1 MTEMTIEKTDA
12 WTREDELCL
21 YENYKNMPVKQLAE
35 KMNRSES
42 DVYGRAE
49 QLGLNKKRHVSQE
62 HKRIVELAKIS
73 RSFRAVAE
81 AIGYPTYSVQRYM
94 ERVGIKIEGKNVPLP
109 NHVAAKHDEISIAAK
124 ECRTYKEIAKSVGFN
139 PAAIS
144 NYMRANGIEIEGRG
158 KKLPKIDREKNQELI
173 KKNAK
178 LTKEPTMKNWYAYW
192 YITYRKANIQDVTK
206 KSYESVFSVF
216 CHHEIADKKIKT
228 ITRGDAQ
235 NYLNWYGQDRSK
247 ATVYDHW
254 QLLRSAFSDAVADGY
269 IKLNPFKNLRP
280 VFREQNMSVA
290 ELKEKREEKKWLEM
304 DEYMKLKYHLMFWL
318 DSNLKDPPISFVATT
333 KVGSANDG
341 GATIKQMIRAAI
353 FIALKTGARI
363 GEVLGLT
370 KEDILFDT
378 DEINVEKTWDYR
390 KGDNF
395 KKTKNVGSIRKIY
408 TDKETMQTMQKY
420 LDWMGRYEV
429 KTKRDT
435 LFIASDVGTHP
446 STFNLELKR
455 ILTELDIEIITMH
468 KLRHTQ
474 ASILIA
480 KDVPLQLVAKRL
492 GHTDTTMIQRVYGH
506 LLKETEDRGNKM
518 IAGFL

>member
-1 MTEMTIEKTDA
+1 MGEAKL

-94 ERVGIKIEGKNVPLP
+94 ERVGIKIEGKKLP
-109 NHVAAKHDEISIAAK
+109 RPPVGTATKHDEILNAAK
-124 ECRTYKEIAKSVGFN
+124 ECRTYKEIAKRVGFT
-139 PAAIS
+139 AVAVS
-144 NYMRANGIEIEGRG
+144 RHMRATGIEIEGCA
-158 KKLPKIDREKNQELI
+158 KKIPKIDKKKNQELI
-173 KKNAK
+173 KENSK
-178 LTKEPTMKNWYAYW
+178 LKRDPTLKNWYAYW
-192 YITYRKANIQDVTK
+192 YLTYRKANVQDVTRRR
-206 KSYESVFSVF
+206 YEGVFGTI
-216 CHHEIADKKIKT
+216 CNHEIADKKIKS

-247 ATVYDHW
+247 GTVYDHW
-254 QLLRSAFSDAVADGY
+254 QLIRSAFSDAVADGH
-269 IKLNPFKNLRP
+269 IKINPFKNLRP

-290 ELKEKREEKKWLEM
+290 ELKEKRDEKKWLEM

-318 DSNLKDPPISFVATT
+318 DLNLKEPPISFLATT
-333 KVGSANDG
+333 KVGAANDG
-341 GATIKQMIRAAI
+341 GTTSKQMIRAAI
-353 FIALKTGARI
+353 FIALKTGARL

-370 KEDILFDT
+370 REDILFDT
-378 DEINVEKTWDYR
+378 DEVNVEKTWDYK
-390 KGDNF
+390 KGEDF

-420 LDWMGRYEV
+420 LEWMDRYDV

-455 ILTELDIEIITMH
+455 ILAELGIEVITMH